1 MTWFYLNW
9 LESLTWCLFC
19 CHCRTETHRGAYH
32 LSSYYIAKTG
42 STWPM
47 EIFFTLC
54 FSAIVYFM
62 VGYQIDAGKFFIYW
76 VVFVVF
82 QLISEELG
90 QVGALRILLPHTH
103 RTRNLR
109 ALSKLITALR
119 QLIHVLTKHETWR
132 SQLINRNAL
141 CIRHSCSLQS
151 ALCRCIGVFDCCR
164 EAA

>member
-1 MTWFYLNW
+1 
-9 LESLTWCLFC
+9 
-19 CHCRTETHRGAYH
+19 
-32 LSSYYIAKTG
+32 
-42 STWPM
+42 M

-103 RTRNLR
+103 RTRHLR
-109 ALSKLITALR
+109 ALSKLITALQ
-119 QLIHVLTKHETWR
+119 QLIHILTKHET
-132 SQLINRNAL
+132 
-141 CIRHSCSLQS
+141 
-151 ALCRCIGVFDCCR
+151 
-164 EAA
+164 